1 MQFFK
6 KQPTFDFMG
15 KRRLAMIFS
24 AALVLVSIGS
34 LIQQQLNFGID
45 FTGGTVI
52 EVGYEDSIVLADIRQ
67 ALAGDFDD
75 AVVQNFGTTRDVLIR
90 IAPREE
96 TSSAEVSVKVLEKLQ
111 AQADSRV
118 DIRRVEYVGPQV
130 GEELATQGT
139 LALVYALGGI
149 LVYVW
154 LRFIGWQFA
163 VGAVIALLHDVII
176 TLGVFS
182 ILQLDFDLTILAAI
196 LAVIGYSLNDTIVV
210 FDRIRENFR
219 KMRAGDPAEVINAS
233 LNQTLA
239 RTLMTSVTTLLVLVA
254 LFVWGG
260 ELINGFASA
269 LIIGVVIGTYSS
281 IYVASNVLVVF
292 NVSKADLMPVKKEG
306 ADIQKGP

>member
-15 KRRLAMIFS
+15 KRKLAMIFS
-24 AALVLVSIGS
+24 ATLVLISIGS
-34 LIQQQLNFGID
+34 LIQQQLSFGID

-52 EVGYEDSIVLADIRQ
+52 EVGYENSIVLADIRQ
-67 ALAGDFDD
+67 ALAGEFDD

-90 IAPREE
+90 IAPREG
-96 TSSAEVSVKVLEKLQ
+96 TSSAEVSVRVLEKLQ
-111 AQADSRV
+111 AQADARV

-130 GEELATQGT
+130 GEELAIQGT

-163 VGAVIALLHDVII
+163 LGSVIALLHDVII

-219 KMRAGDPAEVINAS
+219 KMRTGNPAEVINTS
-233 LNQTLA
+233 LNQTLS
-239 RTLMTSVTTLLVLVA
+239 RTMMTSMTTLLVLIS

-260 ELINGFASA
+260 KLINGFASA

-292 NVSKADLMPVKKEG
+292 NVSKTDLMPVKKEG
-306 ADIQKGP
+306 ADIHEGP